1 MTREKYDHIPNI
13 IESWTTMSKPNES
26 IKVYEGV
33 FILKNNNDE
42 KVRVKGS
49 ITFEWLPRLGLSFSG
64 EVLEECPDDFFNLYN
79 KYKVIAENFEF
90 DNALILNSNTKT
102 NYQEYFKITTIKGI
116 ITGQPVKGDITI
128 PVEKI
133 QFSIPNLRDYFGDI
147 VKKVSG
153 NTSKTIRGRIKLE
166 NNDYTIILDKCIDY
180 ESRQKALNENG
191 GYFILYNGEI
201 KSRKGAIN
209 HEDVNDI
216 LSCLNTFITFLN
228 GRQTAALFLE
238 GVCGEGLI
246 WTDYSKKYT
255 PLYEHAVSWTCNDST
270 EEFNELWKNFSDWW
284 KKDKMS
290 LHFVI
295 HRYIEAN
302 NSVFIVDSIV
312 TAQTAL
318 ELLYNWYIVEQNKI
332 ITNNHSQGL
341 KGAAN
346 KIRLLLSQLN
356 IPFEIPAHFI
366 NLRNFIKDNGKIED
380 GPDAIVQVR
389 NAIIHTQE
397 SKIKFLEKIS
407 AETNNEI
414 RNLSIW
420 YIEMILLRIL
430 NYKGKY
436 INRCSSIN
444 TVEAKQ

>member
-1 MTREKYDHIPNI
+1 MTREKNDDIPNI
-13 IESWTTMSKPNES
+13 IESWTTMSKPNEP
-26 IKVYEGV
+26 IEVYEGE

-128 PVEKI
+128 PVEKV

-153 NTSKTIRGRIKLE
+153 NTSKKIRGRIKLE
-166 NNDYTIILDKCIDY
+166 NDDYTIILDKCIDY
-180 ESRQKALNENG
+180 ESRQKALKENG

-201 KSRKGAIN
+201 KSRNGAVKLY
-209 HEDVNDI
+209 DVNDV
-216 LSCLNTFITFLN
+216 LSCLNSFITFLN

-238 GVCGEGLI
+238 GVCGGNVI
-246 WTDYSKKYT
+246 WTDYSKRYI
-255 PLYEHAVSWTCNDST
+255 PLYDHAVSWNYKDST
-270 EEFNELWKNFSDWW
+270 EGFNELWKNFSDCW
-284 KKDKMS
+284 KNDKMS

-318 ELLYNWYIVEQNKI
+318 ELLYNWYIVEQKKI

-346 KIRLLLSQLN
+346 KIRLLLSQLK
-356 IPFEIPAHFI
+356 IPFEIPEHST
-366 NLRNFIKDNGKIED
+366 NLKTFIKQKGKIND

-397 SKIKFLEKIS
+397 RKIKFLEQIS
-407 AETNNEI
+407 AEVNNEI
-414 RNLSIW
+414 RNLAIW
-420 YIEMILLRIL
+420 YIERILLRML
-430 NYKGKY
+430 KYKGKY
-436 INRCSSIN
+436 NNRCSSIN